1 MELDLGAVLQS
12 AVIVWPQ
19 SNRLRYAA
27 FSWDFLRFVVDSLA
41 GQSVTADVKTRRRS

>member
-19 SNRLRYAA
+19 SNTLRYAA
-27 FSWDFLRFVVDSLA
+27 NQWDFLRYIVDSLA
-41 GQSVTADVKTRRRS
+41 GQSVTADVNTSR